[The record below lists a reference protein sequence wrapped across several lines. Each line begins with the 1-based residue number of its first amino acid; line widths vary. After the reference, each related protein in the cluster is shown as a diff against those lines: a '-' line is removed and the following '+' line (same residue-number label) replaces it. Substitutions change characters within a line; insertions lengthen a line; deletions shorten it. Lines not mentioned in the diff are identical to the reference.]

1 MGIFS
6 RRKKSNDSTSRTLR
20 TSTNHG
26 TPLKT
31 KAEIIVEFT
40 QENIH
45 DEEFNEFFDYN
56 DLGVP
61 LAIAITQDMV
71 DLTDSGLE
79 IFEETWSDLCEIYDA
94 NPEEPYEQ
102 LADLSGDDYEMII
115 PLEGAALD
123 AANQLLGD
131 VNWTR
136 SPLENESP
144 FSYDEAESGVLS
156 LILEITGEHLS
167 EDLLDSRFTED
178 LGIDSMSLV
187 EITMAAE
194 DRFNISISNEEALSV
209 QTARQAANLVFEKR
223 ANQ

>member
-1 MGIFS
+1 VGIFS
-6 RRKKSNDSTSRTLR
+6 RKKKANDSTARTLR

-26 TPLKT
+26 TLLKT

-40 QENIH
+40 QENFH
-45 DEEFNEFFDYN
+45 DEDFSEFFDYN

-94 NPEEPYEQ
+94 NPEESYEQ

-123 AANQLLGD
+123 FSNQVLKD
-131 VNWTR
+131 ANWT
-136 SPLENESP
+136 PIPFDNESP
-144 FSYDEAESGVLS
+144 ISYDEAEDGVLS
-156 LILEITGEHLS
+156 LILEVTGEFLS
-167 EDLLDSRFTED
+167 EDLLDSRFVED
-178 LGIDSMSLV
+178 IGIDSMSLV
-187 EITMAAE
+187 EITLAAE
-194 DRFNISISNEEALSV
+194 DWFNISISNEEAQSI
-209 QTARQAANLVFEKR
+209 QTARQAANLVFQKR